1 MTEKE
6 YKDKL
11 QELYY
16 DYCAKID
23 TLNLEY
29 ANSNNPVNIG
39 DIISDNINIIK
50 VLSKELS
57 FDHNNCPCYTY
68 YGYTDKQL
76 YEYIFQYNIV
86 SINGKTITKDN

>member
-6 YKDKL
+6 YKDKI
-11 QELYY
+11 QKIYHG
-16 DYCAKID
+16 YCKKID
-23 TLNLEY
+23 ILNLEY
-29 ANSNNPVNIG
+29 ANSNDPVNIG
-39 DIISDNINIIK
+39 DIISDNINTIK

-57 FDHNNCPCYTY
+57 FDRNDCPCYIY

-86 SINGKTITKDN
+86 SINGKDITKNN

>member
-11 QELYY
+11 HILYST
-16 DYCAKID
+16 YCTKVDA
-23 TLNLEY
+23 LNLSY
-29 ANSNNPVNIG
+29 AMSNDPVNTG
-39 DIISDNINIIK
+39 DIISDNVNTIK

-57 FDHNNCPCYTY
+57 FNRNNCPCFTY

-76 YEYIFQYNIV
+76 YEFIFQYNIV
-86 SINGKTITKDN
+86 RINGKTITKDN